1 MTDKEIVPMSTPWQ
15 PRFGAVCGILLALSI
30 GVPGAIEAFTGET
43 ALTSLVIGLGT
54 AFGAPAIV
62 AFHGHQAAASGRFG
76 AIAYG
81 ANMIGLGLFTGV
93 AFALNLVIFFQDAPV
108 VPMPTKIALQVSSL
122 VFVVGTALFGVAMV
136 RAKVFPAVPAWG
148 YGVSFTLL
156 AVFAAL
162 PDTPLT
168 GVLHVVCAAVL
179 IWLSMTVWSRQ
190 DSPARERALA

>member
-1 MTDKEIVPMSTPWQ
+1 MATPWL

-43 ALTSLVIGLGT
+43 ALTSIVIGLGT

-62 AFHGHQAAASGRFG
+62 AFHGHQAAKSGTFG
-76 AIAYG
+76 AVAY
-81 ANMIGLGLFTGV
+81 ALNMIGLGLFTGV
-93 AFALNLVIFFQDAPV
+93 AFALNLVIFFQDDPV
-108 VPMPTKIALQVSSL
+108 VAAPTKIALKAASL
-122 VFVVGTALFGVAMV
+122 VFVVGTAAFGVSMV

-168 GVLHVVCAAVL
+168 GVLHVLCAAVL

-190 DSPARERALA
+190 QVPVAERALA